1 MRQIQT
7 LIIDAMDTVHQSGGR
22 FCIISMIALNA
33 WQLVSGSRNEG
44 GLE

>member
-22 FCIISMIALNA
+22 FCIISMIALNLPGNSFQGA
-33 WQLVSGSRNEG
+33 GMKVFE
-44 GLE
+44 